1 MTPLDGVIL
10 LGLCTMSIHVLSD
23 LVVAQIAA
31 GEVVER
37 PASAVKELVENA
49 LDAGATHIEIAI
61 SGSGRQMI
69 RISDNGSGIPV
80 DEVDLAFQRHA
91 TSKLQTLDDLAQI
104 QTLGFR
110 GEALA
115 SIAAVSQLAMTTRHR
130 DDATGTRVRLDGGM
144 IVQRDTVGAP
154 AGTVITVENLFF
166 NTPARLKFLKKETT
180 EKRHIITVVTRYAM
194 AYPQVRF
201 VLLQDEREVFR
212 SSGSGQLADVLVA
225 ALGIDSFK
233 DMVEVDGET
242 QPEPDATPI
251 RVTGYTSAP
260 NLNRADRTHITLFVN
275 GRSIQDTS
283 LTYAVTQAY
292 HTLLMTGRHPVAVL
306 LVELAPEDVDVNVH
320 PTKAEVRFKDPGAV
334 FSAVQRAVRQAVVML
349 AQTPTLRGGRYIL
362 QNRNEAQM
370 GGERWSTAGI
380 QGRTQLDM
388 DLGLEDV
395 GQYPRQLPG
404 RQMGDNGDDEDDPT
418 AIPVGMGAPAK
429 PRTLPILRV
438 IGQVGATYIVA
449 EGPAGL
455 YLVDQH
461 AAHERILYEQF
472 MEEHAHHEQPRQY
485 ALESQTIDLAPGESR
500 LVEANLDALRAVG
513 FDAEP
518 FGGNTFVIRSVPAML
533 ADYAPAEVFLGIL
546 EDLEQGHKPGQA
558 SIEEKII
565 IRVCKQA
572 AVKAGQILSLT
583 EMQGLIRQLERCQ
596 SPHTCP
602 HGRPTMLHMTS
613 DQLAREFGR
622 LGH

>member
-1 MTPLDGVIL
+1 
-10 LGLCTMSIHVLSD
+10 MSIHVLSD

-49 LDAGATHIEIAI
+49 LDAGATHIEVAI

-69 RISDNGSGIPV
+69 RISDNGSGIPTH
-80 DEVDLAFQRHA
+80 EVDLAFHRHA
-91 TSKLQTLDDLAQI
+91 TSKLHNLDDLATI

-115 SIAAVSQLAMTTRHR
+115 SIAAVSQLSMTTRHR
-130 DDATGTRVRLDGGM
+130 NEAVGTRLRLDGGV
-144 IVQRDTVGAP
+144 ITQQEAVGAP

-166 NTPARLKFLKKETT
+166 NTPARLKFLKKENT
-180 EKRHIITVVTRYAM
+180 EKRHIVTVVTRYAM
-194 AYPQVRF
+194 AYSQVRF
-201 VLLQDEREVFR
+201 VLLQDGREVFR

-242 QPEPDATPI
+242 QPEPDSSPI
-251 RVTGYTSAP
+251 RVSGFTSAP
-260 NLNRADRTHITLFVN
+260 NLNRADRSHITLFVN

-306 LVELAPEDVDVNVH
+306 MVELSPEDVDVNVH

-349 AQTPTLRGGRYIL
+349 AQTPTLRGGRYMI
-362 QNRNEAQM
+362 QADSQADDES
-370 GGERWSTAGI
+370 WSNAGM
-380 QGRTQLDM
+380 QRRVQLDM
-388 DLGLEDV
+388 GLELESA
-395 GQYPRQLPG
+395 GQYPRQIPG
-404 RQMGDNGDDEDDPT
+404 REMNDDEDDPT
-418 AIPVGMGAPAK
+418 AIPVGMGVPAK

-438 IGQVGATYIVA
+438 VGQVGATYIVA

-472 MEEHAHHEQPRQY
+472 MEEHARHEQPRQY

-513 FDAEP
+513 FEVEP
-518 FGGNTFVIRSVPAML
+518 FGTNTFVIRSVPAML
-533 ADYAPAEVFLGIL
+533 ADYAPAEVFLSIL

-558 SIEEKII
+558 SVEEKII
-565 IRVCKQA
+565 IRVCKRA